1 MRSGTPRLKGKAR
14 GAIVGGT
21 QGRRGT
27 VSLSRSAM
35 MLSLV
40 LVVLP
45 AIAVAGRTQGGPAT
59 PERQWV
65 VRDVVLPEPLTQPGR
80 FSWESGLPCG
90 DLTRDGMAD
99 FLAQGRNRSGWSGTD
114 IWKLLPSA
122 GGDGMYGPSLT
133 WSRLKQAELTL
144 GPWWAPKV
152 AMVGTPAGLELVGLL
167 GLFQLPTYWALPSL
181 VIEGQVPPPP
191 PLGGGIP
198 QMRAFSGIWLAGDLD
213 SDGFDDLF
221 YQSTD
226 YGRQYFG
233 MIDSR
238 TKQVLWQIASP
249 PDVEVDNPVTPPP
262 VDGWPDLDGDGIPD
276 YVAQYTAFIVRGQ
289 LPFEYPTMAL
299 SGVDGSILWSV
310 RILGN
315 SWSKYTTF
323 GPDIDGDS
331 LPDLVGIEETPGEHA
346 TCLSS
351 ADGSILWH
359 VDNTWIDNLIPPTAT
374 SYRYWS
380 PILAT
385 GIPGNPGEKDICVVV
400 EVYDQDP
407 VTGGPYDWLAV
418 VHISPYNGQLVSFE
432 RLPDTLE
439 PWDDDPVN
447 VWTGRDPYNDH
458 FLLGDIDRDG
468 FTEIGRTVI
477 APDYSKWDGNN
488 WRWVA
493 HFVVLG
499 QRTLFHADRMPVGS
513 VQPLTVSIPSSPG
526 RSFYILASDRF
537 QADGMRLGGWNTHLG
552 DSLLYRRTLHAR
564 PVTGVL
570 DAYGE
575 ATVSWSIPGKN
586 SLAGTK
592 LYMRAVVLDPT
603 MPGQV
608 YTMSSLGVAEIT
620 R

>member
-1 MRSGTPRLKGKAR
+1 M
-14 GAIVGGT
+14 
-21 QGRRGT
+21 
-27 VSLSRSAM
+27 SLSRNVM
-35 MLSLV
+35 ILSLV

-45 AIAVAGRTQGGPAT
+45 AIAVAGRTQGGPST

-65 VRDVVLPEPLTQPGR
+65 IRDVVQPEPLARPG
-80 FSWESGLPCG
+80 FFTWQYAIPLG
-90 DLTRDGMAD
+90 DPTEDGMAD
-99 FLAQGRNRSGWSGTD
+99 FIVQGQHRSDWSGTAT
-114 IWKLLPSA
+114 WQLLGSI
-122 GGDGMYGPSLT
+122 GRDGAYLPGLT
-133 WSRLKQAELTL
+133 WSEYKPYAALMSWKQPMSAVVNTPSGLRLVSIMTL
-144 GPWWAPKV
+144 A
-152 AMVGTPAGLELVGLL
+152 
-167 GLFQLPTYWALPSL
+167 QLPIYRALPSL
-181 VIEGQVPPPP
+181 EVLGEVPIPPPI
-191 PLGGGIP
+191 GGGIP
-198 QMRAFSGIWLAGDLD
+198 AMGGYTGLWLAGDLNA
-213 SDGFDDLF
+213 DGFDDLF
-221 YQSTD
+221 YEGGTSD
-226 YGRQYFG
+226 REFFG
-233 MIDSR
+233 LIDSQSM
-238 TKQVLWQIASP
+238 QVVWQVASQ
-249 PDVEVDNPVTPPP
+249 PDLEVDNPVTPPP
-262 VDGWPDLDGDGIPD
+262 LDGWPDLNGDGVPD
-276 YVAQYTAFIVRGQ
+276 YIAQYTAFIVFGQ
-289 LPFEYPTMAL
+289 IPFEYPIMAL
-299 SGVDGSILWSV
+299 SGADGSVLWSV

-323 GPDIDGDS
+323 GPDVDGDG
-331 LPDLVGIEETPGEHA
+331 LPDLVGIERNTGEHA
-346 TCLSS
+346 TALSS
-351 ADGSILWH
+351 ADGSSLWH
-359 VDNTWIDNLIPPTAT
+359 VSNSWLDNLLPPTAT
-374 SYRYWS
+374 GYQYWS
-380 PILAT
+380 PILCT
-385 GIPGNPGEKDICVVV
+385 GVPGSPGQKDICVIV
-400 EVYDQDP
+400 EVDDQDP

-418 VHISPYNGQLVSFE
+418 VHVSPYNGQLISLEHF
-432 RLPDTLE
+432 PDTLA
-439 PWDDDPVN
+439 PWNDDPVN
-447 VWTGRDPYNDH
+447 VWTGYIPFNDH

-477 APDYSKWDGNN
+477 APDYGKTWHQA
-488 WRWVA
+488 A

-603 MPGQV
+603 KPGQV